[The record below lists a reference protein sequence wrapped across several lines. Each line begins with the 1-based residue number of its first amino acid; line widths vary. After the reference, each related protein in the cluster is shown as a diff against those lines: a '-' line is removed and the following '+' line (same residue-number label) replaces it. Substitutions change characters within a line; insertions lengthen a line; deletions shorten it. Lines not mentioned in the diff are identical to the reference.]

1 MCIYIVFLMGKIAAA
16 GIDLQS
22 EKEDVCFLATML
34 MGVGNA
40 LADIGEDEKKKSIEA
55 AKK

>member
-1 MCIYIVFLMGKIAAA
+1 MGKIAAA

-40 LADIGEDEKKKSIEA
+40 LADIDEDEKKKSTEA
-55 AKK
+55 TKK

>member
-1 MCIYIVFLMGKIAAA
+1 MGRIAAA

-22 EKEDVCFLATML
+22 EKEDICFLATML

-40 LADIGEDEKKKSIEA
+40 LADIDEEEEERKKVAAHISKKS
-55 AKK
+55 KLL